1 MAKQEKRTELK
12 VTAIENGTVIDHI
25 PPQSVFQVIN
35 ILGLNKVKNQIM
47 VGTNLDSH
55 KLGKKGIIKVSKN
68 TLKVKRSIKLPWL
81 HPQQP

>member
-35 ILGLNKVKNQIM
+35 ILGLNRVKNKIM
-47 VGTNLDSH
+47 VGTNIDSE
-55 KLGKKGIIKVSKN
+55 K
-68 TLKVKRSIKLPWL
+68 
-81 HPQQP
+81 